1 MCVNQKIDFVLPE
14 KVLHVYVQLNRQAVK
29 LIKQNSK
36 LELKNGAGRKTGGE
50 AQPAQMQTGEKTKGK
65 QQQFDPPLP
74 SKRQGEGTTGISERA
89 KLKSKLTSLKPSAQL
104 SPRPSS
110 SLYRI
115 CGLFTSYTHFAH

>member
-74 SKRQGEGTTGISERA
+74 ALQETR
-89 KLKSKLTSLKPSAQL
+89 
-104 SPRPSS
+104 
-110 SLYRI
+110 
-115 CGLFTSYTHFAH
+115 